1 MMEGQR
7 QVHYQSN
14 DSNNSDSCFL
24 NEQRSNFGWLLQMS
38 NWSIGNIKTGKMI
51 NVDQSRDHALSMLM
65 CIVEN
70 NAA

>member
-1 MMEGQR
+1 
-7 QVHYQSN
+7 
-14 DSNNSDSCFL
+14 
-24 NEQRSNFGWLLQMS
+24 MS
-38 NWSIGNIKTGKMI
+38 NAQILVGYYKCLTKALENLKPE